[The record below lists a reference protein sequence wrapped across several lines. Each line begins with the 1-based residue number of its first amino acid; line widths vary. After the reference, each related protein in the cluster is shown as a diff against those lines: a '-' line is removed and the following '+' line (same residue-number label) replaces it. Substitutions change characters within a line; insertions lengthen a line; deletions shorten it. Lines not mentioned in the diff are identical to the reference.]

1 MSEAL
6 YQDEAVFLA
15 HSVALEQEATERL
28 YELADTLEIH
38 NNRSLSSLL
47 RELAAYSEQHARQVA
62 GLCQGHSLPGLRA
75 WEYAWPQDESPEVFH
90 YSQVHYLLQAEQA
103 LQVALEVE
111 QNAAAFAEHGLV
123 ANVGV
128 SAYAQAPLVASSF
141 MGGDDF
147 LQQATVPPFGFGDP
161 TSYKL
166 IEDVV
171 RAHISPCISHRAEQT
186 RCSLA
191 GARQR
196 EIVGA
201 ILLSNRES
209 DAGRAASQLARGAR
223 RHASGGGCNAYAH
236 LC

>member
-111 QNAAAFAEHGLV
+111 QNAAAFYRDVAARTHNPQIQRWALLFAGEEEEHVRKL
-123 ANVGV
+123 
-128 SAYAQAPLVASSF
+128 QARLLQVNAGQSPR
-141 MGGDDF
+141 DHTDF
-147 LQQATVPPFGFGDP
+147 DPPQIP
-161 TSYKL
+161 
-166 IEDVV
+166 E
-171 RAHISPCISHRAEQT
+171 
-186 RCSLA
+186 
-191 GARQR
+191 
-196 EIVGA
+196 
-201 ILLSNRES
+201 
-209 DAGRAASQLARGAR
+209 
-223 RHASGGGCNAYAH
+223 
-236 LC
+236 